1 MQDLDDDEG
10 GILREEDLPAD
21 PLQVGKQLADTPK
34 SRDVVDQQ
42 VLRDLP
48 QARETDGFEVRE
60 IGELHQDDLDE
71 TFYHCAVLEPPQ
83 ALDAVVDPDTS
94 ADRGARRLDGQENDT
109 EEEAE
114 EHGSYTRHILNA
126 VYLNMMTRQCICF
139 IIASVDFHTT
149 GGLYWLNTLR
159 SIVHHSDS

>member
-10 GILREEDLPAD
+10 GILREEDLPTD
-21 PLQVGKQLADTPK
+21 PLQVGKQLSDTPK

-60 IGELHQDDLDE
+60 IGELHQDNLDE
-71 TFYHCAVLEPPQ
+71 TFYHCAILEPPQ
-83 ALDAVVDPDTS
+83 ALDAVVDPHTS
-94 ADRGARRLDGQENDT
+94 ADRGARRLDGQESDT

-114 EHGSYTRHILNA
+114 EHGSFTRHILN
-126 VYLNMMTRQCICF
+126 VVSLNMMTRQGICF
-139 IIASVDFHTT
+139 MVASGCFHTT
-149 GGLYWLNTLR
+149 DGLQWLSTLR
-159 SIVHHSDS
+159 SIVHPSDS